1 MAMRILLATLALLSL
16 VLNGW
21 QWWAARR
28 FPLHRRGKTSRALPG
43 VTLLKPLKGRDGETA
58 RCLASWLTQDYAG
71 PLQILFGVASL
82 TDPVCE
88 VVRGLLAAHPE
99 RDARLVNCDQA
110 LGINAKVST
119 LIQLEPQVQH
129 PVLIV
134 SDADVRVPADL
145 VANVLAP
152 FDDASVGLVHCFYRL
167 ANPRTSAMRWEAV
180 AINADFWSQVLQ
192 GQTLWPLDYAMGA
205 VMATTRRH
213 MDGIGGFAA
222 IKDYLADDY
231 QLGHLI
237 AQRGAKIVL
246 SPVVVEC
253 CSTPMGWTQVW
264 EHQLRWART
273 IRACKPWPY
282 AFSLLSN
289 ATLWPLLWLAAWP
302 VPAVALTVILMAIL
316 RLATALDLQRRLT
329 CSAAPIRFGW
339 LVWIKDL
346 AQAGL
351 WTMSFMGK
359 EVEWRG
365 ERYRIQPGGTLRKKA
380 DQPSSDHPLR

>member
-1 MAMRILLATLALLSL
+1 
-16 VLNGW
+16 
-21 QWWAARR
+21 
-28 FPLHRRGKTSRALPG
+28 
-43 VTLLKPLKGRDGETA
+43 
-58 RCLASWLTQDYAG
+58 
-71 PLQILFGVASL
+71 
-82 TDPVCE
+82 
-88 VVRGLLAAHPE
+88 
-99 RDARLVNCDQA
+99 
-110 LGINAKVST
+110 
-119 LIQLEPQVQH
+119 
-129 PVLIV
+129 
-134 SDADVRVPADL
+134 
-145 VANVLAP
+145 
-152 FDDASVGLVHCFYRL
+152 
-167 ANPRTSAMRWEAV
+167 
-180 AINADFWSQVLQ
+180 
-192 GQTLWPLDYAMGA
+192 
-205 VMATTRRH
+205 
-213 MDGIGGFAA
+213 
-222 IKDYLADDY
+222 
-231 QLGHLI
+231 
-237 AQRGAKIVL
+237 
-246 SPVVVEC
+246 VEC
-253 CSTPMGWTQVW
+253 CSTPMGWIQVW